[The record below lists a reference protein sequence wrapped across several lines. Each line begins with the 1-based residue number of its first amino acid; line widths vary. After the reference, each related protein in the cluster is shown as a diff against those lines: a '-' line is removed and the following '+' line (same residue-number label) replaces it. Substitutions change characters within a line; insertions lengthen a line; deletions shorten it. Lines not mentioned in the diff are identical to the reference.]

1 MIWYDIIR
9 YYMILYDIIWY
20 YMILYDIKW
29 YYMILYD
36 IIWYYMILYD
46 IIWYYMMLYD
56 VIWYY
61 MILYDIIWYYM
72 ILYDIIWYYMILY
85 DIIYIYILLYISI
98 AWRRI
103 SACPRFCSI
112 SSPASFLRA
121 TPKTKRT
128 RWAYRNSAVDPTL
141 AASHGGFWRLG
152 WWRYLESSD
161 MIRYDPIW
169 HGTWW

>member
-1 MIWYDIIR
+1 MKNASTCV
-9 YYMILYDIIWY
+9 ILPNYHEWWPWAGEAGVFTQPTKASLWFIMTTKALVSLFMVSKRFKQNLLETSKSELHFCIKYCYIWY
-20 YMILYDIKW
+20 YMILYDSI
-29 YYMILYD
+29 Y
-36 IIWYYMILYD
+36 
-46 IIWYYMMLYD
+46 
-56 VIWYY
+56 
-61 MILYDIIWYYM
+61 
-72 ILYDIIWYYMILY
+72 
-85 DIIYIYILLYISI
+85 IYIYILLNISI